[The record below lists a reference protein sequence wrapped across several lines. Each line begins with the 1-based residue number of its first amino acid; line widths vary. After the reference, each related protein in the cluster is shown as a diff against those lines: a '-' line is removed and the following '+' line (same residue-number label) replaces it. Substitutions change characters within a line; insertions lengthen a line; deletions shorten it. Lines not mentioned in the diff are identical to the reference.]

1 MDGLSSLDNWDVFV
15 ILLWIASAVL
25 LLVAVPVTVGGL
37 VSWLIRRR
45 FPSSWFVRSSMVVVV
60 AIPIA
65 WAVGMGV
72 SRLLSGP
79 SQASRGMF
87 SLPVID
93 ESRCTEVPP
102 TVAAEIASKL
112 SVGASNKVAW
122 YEVKLEE
129 AELVGPWVMV
139 ATTPGYEPSGYWI
152 GVNSI
157 GAHAYRTLGEKPSSW
172 MPLNSFEGLVLFF
185 TRDPVGDSGFVVIG
199 DEPNGYRTR
208 MFGLPLGNQFATSDR
223 DSTATLSHCL
233 TGTGPF
239 GLDFQEGWLSGQPW
253 HDFSTRIEEPLWY
266 TCSNPPVYD
275 KRCPNHIKDQ

>member
-1 MDGLSSLDNWDVFV
+1 MPRPPIGAVVGGIAGSWSCLCSVLVRRWCRNPMDGLSSLDNWTCSS

-112 SVGASNKVAW
+112 SVGASNTVAW

-129 AELVGPWVMV
+129 AELVGP
-139 ATTPGYEPSGYWI
+139 
-152 GVNSI
+152 
-157 GAHAYRTLGEKPSSW
+157 LGD
-172 MPLNSFEGLVLFF
+172 G
-185 TRDPVGDSGFVVIG
+185 G
-199 DEPNGYRTR
+199 
-208 MFGLPLGNQFATSDR
+208 
-223 DSTATLSHCL
+223 H
-233 TGTGPF
+233 
-239 GLDFQEGWLSGQPW
+239 
-253 HDFSTRIEEPLWY
+253 HTRIRTVGLLDR
-266 TCSNPPVYD
+266 CQLHRSACLSNAG
-275 KRCPNHIKDQ
+275 RETI